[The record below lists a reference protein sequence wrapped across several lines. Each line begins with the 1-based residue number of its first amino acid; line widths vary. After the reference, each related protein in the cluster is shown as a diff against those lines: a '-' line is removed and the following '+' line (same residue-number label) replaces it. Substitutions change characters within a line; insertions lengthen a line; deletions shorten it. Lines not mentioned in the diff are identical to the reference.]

1 MKFEAKIRIKKKR
14 IKAIRRKAK
23 ILKLAFISI
32 ILVGIAIGTLGFISY
47 SKPEIIVGFF
57 EKINEDTI
65 TREEILSKFYSIPEP
80 TFFISRNEKII
91 GTIFERYKEPV
102 KYEDIPPYIIKAFI
116 AAEDE
121 DFLSHKGIN
130 PKAIIRAAI
139 NNIREG
145 RIVQGGSTI
154 TQQLAKNLFLSH
166 ERTFDRKLKEI
177 VYAIKIEKAMRKEE
191 IISLYLSSIYFGNGA
206 WGIKAAAR
214 NYFKK
219 DLKDITLAEAA
230 LLAALPRS
238 PIYYSPIRY
247 PDSARKRQIWVLGR
261 MKELG
266 FITESEYEKA
276 KNEKIKVWSWDGG
289 FTRYFWSLEQVR
301 REFIGLIGNEEEIK
315 RGYKVFTTLDE
326 DCYEYA
332 ETALRWGIER
342 VEILNGKPPLT
353 DPEKIKVSPRL
364 KSVIFPSGEEKEFE
378 EKDRLFSAEVMQITP
393 TGIKATIYDIQ
404 QENQSDKKEK
414 EEKLKNN
421 PRIGFISPEFADV
434 LKPGQKIIARKCPD
448 ENFFCPIPE
457 RVELEG
463 AIIVLSPKSGDI
475 LCLVGGYDFSKSQ
488 FIRATQAKRQVGS
501 AIKPIVYTAAIESGL
516 FTPAT
521 QVEDTPVIFEWK
533 GEGVNESEV
542 QEWAP
547 KNFEGFVGHITLQ
560 EALAKS
566 INAATVRV
574 ANRIGLQTIIA
585 MMKKLGIDVSGENY
599 DLTIALGSIS
609 LSPLEIARAYTPF
622 ANGGKL
628 VKTKIISKVEKAGN
642 IIFEE
647 ENEEQKVLSDQ
658 TAFIMTWMM
667 RNVVLHGT
675 GWRAKVLRVPVAG
688 KTGTSNNGRDTW
700 FIGFTPEIVVAVW
713 VGKDDFTPIGSRV
726 SAGPTVALPIF
737 VEFMKKYQQKLKGE
751 DFKVPDGVAFAKIDP
766 KTGEISDSQY
776 YIMALPQSFFQAPT
790 AKEDVQTEE
799 KENDEEEGRNKTQ
812 NNIEDDKQQ
821 NIRDFELF

>member
-1 MKFEAKIRIKKKR
+1 VKLEAKIKVKKKN
-14 IKAIRRKAK
+14 IKTIRRREKL
-23 ILKLAFISI
+23 LKVAYISI
-32 ILVGIAIGTLGFISY
+32 LLIGISTGTLGFISY
-47 SKPEIIVGFF
+47 FKPEIIVSFF
-57 EKINEDTI
+57 EKINKDTI
-65 TREEILSKFYSIPEP
+65 TREEVLSKFYSIPEP
-80 TFFISRNEKII
+80 TFFISRNQNIM
-91 GTIFERYKEPV
+91 GTIFERYKELV
-102 KYEDIPPYIIKAFI
+102 KYEDIPPYVIKAFI

-130 PKAIIRAAI
+130 PKSIIRAAI

-166 ERTFDRKLKEI
+166 QRTFDRKLKEI
-177 VYAIKIEKAMRKEE
+177 GYAIKIERAMTKEE

-219 DLKDITLAEAA
+219 DLKDLTLAEAA

-238 PIYYSPIRY
+238 PVYYSPIRY
-247 PDSARKRQIWVLGR
+247 PDLARKRQIWVLGR

-289 FTRYFWSLEQVR
+289 FTKYFWSLEQVR
-301 REFIGLIGNEEEIK
+301 REFLNLIEDEEEIK

-332 ETALRWGIER
+332 EIALRWGIER

-353 DPEKIKVSPRL
+353 STEKIKMSPRL
-364 KSVIFPSGEEKEFE
+364 KSLIFPSGEEREFE
-378 EKDRLFSAEVMQITP
+378 EKDRLFLAEVIQISS

-404 QENQSDKKEK
+404 KENQGNSDRKDN
-414 EEKLKNN
+414 NN
-421 PRIGFISPEFADV
+421 PRTGFISPEFADV
-434 LKPGQKIIARKCPD
+434 LKAGQKIIVRKCPD

-457 RVELEG
+457 KVELEG
-463 AIIVLSPKSGDI
+463 AIIAISPKNGDI
-475 LCLVGGYDFSKSQ
+475 LCLVGGYDFTRTH

-533 GEGVNESEV
+533 GEGANESEV

-574 ANRIGLQTIIA
+574 ANRIGLQTIID
-585 MMKKLGIDVSGENY
+585 MMKKLGIDVSGANY

-628 VKTKIISKVEKAGN
+628 VKTKIINKVEKAGN

-647 ENEEQKVLSDQ
+647 ENQEQKVLSDQ
-658 TAFIMTWMM
+658 TAFIMAWMM

-675 GWRAKVLRVPVAG
+675 GWRAKVLKVPVAG

-713 VGKDDFTPIGSRV
+713 VGKDDFTPIGSRA

-751 DFKVPDGVAFAKIDP
+751 DFKVPDGVVFAKIDP
-766 KTGEISDSQY
+766 KTGEVSNSNY
-776 YIMALPQSFFQAPT
+776 YIMALPQSFFQDSIT
-790 AKEDVQTEE
+790 KEEEE
-799 KENDEEEGRNKTQ
+799 KSKSETENEEKNNKEE
-812 NNIEDDKQQ
+812 NKQ
-821 NIRDFELF
+821 IHDFEIF

>member
-1 MKFEAKIRIKKKR
+1 MKLEAKIKVKKKN
-14 IKAIRRKAK
+14 IKTIGIRTK
-23 ILKLAFISI
+23 ILKIAYISI
-32 ILVGIAIGTLGFISY
+32 ILIGIPIVAFGFISY
-47 SKPEIIVGFF
+47 YKPEIIVGFF
-57 EKINEDTI
+57 EKINKDTI
-65 TREEILSKFYSIPEP
+65 NREEILSKFYSIPEP
-80 TFFISRNEKII
+80 TFFISRNQKII

-102 KYEDIPPYIIKAFI
+102 KYEDIPPYVIKAFI

-177 VYAIKIEKAMRKEE
+177 GYAIKIERAMSKEE
-191 IISLYLSSIYFGNGA
+191 ITSLYLSSIYFGNGA

-219 DLKDITLAEAA
+219 DLKDITLTEAA

-238 PIYYSPIRY
+238 PVYYSPIRY
-247 PDSARKRQIWVLGR
+247 PDSARKRQIWVLKR

-276 KNEKIKVWSWDGG
+276 KNEKIKVWAWDGG
-289 FTRYFWSLEQVR
+289 FTKYFWSLEQVR

-332 ETALRWGIER
+332 EIALRWGIER
-342 VEILNGKPPLT
+342 AEILNGKPPLT

-364 KSVIFPSGEEKEFE
+364 KSVILPSGEEKEFE
-378 EKDRLFSAEVMQITP
+378 EKDRLFWAEVMQISS
-393 TGIKATIYDIQ
+393 TGIKAVIYDIQ
-404 QENQSDKKEK
+404 HQGNSNK
-414 EEKLKNN
+414 EEKEGKLRNN
-421 PRIGFISPEFADV
+421 SRIGFISSEFADV
-434 LKPGQKIIARKCPD
+434 LKAGQKIIVRKCPD

-457 RVELEG
+457 KVELEG
-463 AIIVLSPKSGDI
+463 AIIAISPKSGDI
-475 LCLVGGYDFSKSQ
+475 LCIVGGYDFSRSH

-501 AIKPIVYTAAIESGL
+501 AIKPIVYTAAIETGL

-533 GEGVNESEV
+533 GEGTNESEV

-574 ANRIGLQTIIA
+574 ANKIGIQTIIDT
-585 MMKKLGIDVSGENY
+585 MKRLGINVSGENY
-599 DLTIALGSIS
+599 DLTMALGSIS

-647 ENEEQKVLSDQ
+647 ENQEQKVLSEQ
-658 TAFIMTWMM
+658 TAFIMAWMM

-713 VGKDDFTPIGSRV
+713 VGKDDFTPIGPRA

-751 DFKVPDGVAFAKIDP
+751 DFKVPDGIVFAKINP

-776 YIMALPQSFFQAPT
+776 YIMALPISFFQAPT
-790 AKEDVQTEE
+790 KNEDIQTEE
-799 KENDEEEGRNKTQ
+799 EKEKYEEGNKPQ
-812 NNIEDDKQQ
+812 KDNIEDNKQK
-821 NIRDFELF
+821 NIHDFELF

>member
-1 MKFEAKIRIKKKR
+1 VKLEAKIKVKKR
-14 IKAIRRKAK
+14 NIKTIRRREKL
-23 ILKLAFISI
+23 LKVAYISI
-32 ILVGIAIGTLGFISY
+32 LLIGISTGTLGFISY
-47 SKPEIIVGFF
+47 FKPEIIVSFF
-57 EKINEDTI
+57 EKINKDTI
-65 TREEILSKFYSIPEP
+65 NREEVLSKFYSIPEP
-80 TFFISRNEKII
+80 TFFISRNQKII

-102 KYEDIPPYIIKAFI
+102 KYEDIPPYVIKAFI

-121 DFLSHKGIN
+121 DFFSHKGIN

-166 ERTFDRKLKEI
+166 QRTFDRKLKEI
-177 VYAIKIEKAMRKEE
+177 GYAIKIERAMTKEE

-219 DLKDITLAEAA
+219 DLKDLTLAEAA

-238 PIYYSPIRY
+238 PVYYSPIRY
-247 PDSARKRQIWVLGR
+247 PDLARKRQIWVLGR

-289 FTRYFWSLEQVR
+289 FTKYFWSLEQVR
-301 REFIGLIGNEEEIK
+301 REFLNLIGDEEEIK

-353 DPEKIKVSPRL
+353 STEKIKMSPRL
-364 KSVIFPSGEEKEFE
+364 KSLIFPSGEEREFE
-378 EKDRLFSAEVMQITP
+378 EKDRLFLAEVIQISS

-404 QENQSDKKEK
+404 KENQGNNDRKDN
-414 EEKLKNN
+414 NN
-421 PRIGFISPEFADV
+421 PRTGFISPEFAEV
-434 LKPGQKIIARKCPD
+434 LKTGQKIIVRKCPD

-457 RVELEG
+457 KVELEG
-463 AIIVLSPKSGDI
+463 AIIAISPKNGDI
-475 LCLVGGYDFSKSQ
+475 LCLVGGYDFSKTH

-533 GEGVNESEV
+533 GEGANESEV

-574 ANRIGLQTIIA
+574 ANRIGLQTIID
-585 MMKKLGIDVSGENY
+585 MMKKLGIDVSGANY

-628 VKTKIISKVEKAGN
+628 VKTKIINKVEKAGN

-647 ENEEQKVLSDQ
+647 ENQEQKVLSDQ
-658 TAFIMTWMM
+658 TAFIMAWMM

-675 GWRAKVLRVPVAG
+675 GWRAKVLKVPVAG

-713 VGKDDFTPIGSRV
+713 VGKDDFIPIGSRA

-737 VEFMKKYQQKLKGE
+737 VEFMKKYQRKLKGE

-766 KTGEISDSQY
+766 KTGELSNSNY
-776 YIMALPQSFFQAPT
+776 YIMALPQSFFQDST
-790 AKEDVQTEE
+790 TKEEEE
-799 KENDEEEGRNKTQ
+799 KSKSENENEEKNSKEENKQ
-812 NNIEDDKQQ
+812 IH
-821 NIRDFELF
+821 DFEIF

>member
-1 MKFEAKIRIKKKR
+1 
-14 IKAIRRKAK
+14 
-23 ILKLAFISI
+23 
-32 ILVGIAIGTLGFISY
+32 
-47 SKPEIIVGFF
+47 
-57 EKINEDTI
+57 
-65 TREEILSKFYSIPEP
+65 
-80 TFFISRNEKII
+80 
-91 GTIFERYKEPV
+91 
-102 KYEDIPPYIIKAFI
+102 
-116 AAEDE
+116 
-121 DFLSHKGIN
+121 
-130 PKAIIRAAI
+130 
-139 NNIREG
+139 
-145 RIVQGGSTI
+145 
-154 TQQLAKNLFLSH
+154 
-166 ERTFDRKLKEI
+166 LKEI
-177 VYAIKIEKAMRKEE
+177 GYAIKIERVMTKEE

-219 DLKDITLAEAA
+219 DLKDLTLAEAA

-238 PIYYSPIRY
+238 PVYYSPIRY
-247 PDSARKRQIWVLGR
+247 PDLARKRQIWVLGR

-289 FTRYFWSLEQVR
+289 FTKYFWSLEQVR
-301 REFIGLIGNEEEIK
+301 REFLNLIGDEEEIK

-332 ETALRWGIER
+332 EIALRWGIER

-353 DPEKIKVSPRL
+353 STEKIKMSPRL
-364 KSVIFPSGEEKEFE
+364 KSVIFPSGEEREFE
-378 EKDRLFSAEVMQITP
+378 EKDRLFLAEVIQISS

-404 QENQSDKKEK
+404 KENQGNNDRKDN
-414 EEKLKNN
+414 NN
-421 PRIGFISPEFADV
+421 PRTGFISPEFAEV
-434 LKPGQKIIARKCPD
+434 LKAGQKIIVRKCPD

-457 RVELEG
+457 KVELEG
-463 AIIVLSPKSGDI
+463 AIIAISPKNGDI
-475 LCLVGGYDFSKSQ
+475 LCLVGGYDFSKTH

-501 AIKPIVYTAAIESGL
+501 AIKPIVYTAAIERGL

-533 GEGVNESEV
+533 GEGANESEV

-574 ANRIGLQTIIA
+574 ANRIGLQTIID
-585 MMKKLGIDVSGENY
+585 MMKKLGIDVSGANY

-628 VKTKIISKVEKAGN
+628 VKTKIINKVEKAGN

-647 ENEEQKVLSDQ
+647 ENQEQKVLSDQ
-658 TAFIMTWMM
+658 TAFIMAWMM

-675 GWRAKVLRVPVAG
+675 GWRAKVLKVPVAG

-713 VGKDDFTPIGSRV
+713 VGKDDFTPIGSRA

-751 DFKVPDGVAFAKIDP
+751 DFKVPDGVVFAKIDP
-766 KTGEISDSQY
+766 KTGEVSNSNY
-776 YIMALPQSFFQAPT
+776 YIMALPQSFFQDST
-790 AKEDVQTEE
+790 TKEEEE
-799 KENDEEEGRNKTQ
+799 KSKSETENEEKNKKEE
-812 NNIEDDKQQ
+812 NKQ
-821 NIRDFELF
+821 IHDFEIF

>member
-1 MKFEAKIRIKKKR
+1 VKLEAKIKVKKR
-14 IKAIRRKAK
+14 NIKTIRRREKL
-23 ILKLAFISI
+23 LKVAYISI
-32 ILVGIAIGTLGFISY
+32 LLIGISTGTLGFISY
-47 SKPEIIVGFF
+47 FKPEIIVSFF
-57 EKINEDTI
+57 EKINKDTI
-65 TREEILSKFYSIPEP
+65 TREEVLSKFYSIPEP
-80 TFFISRNEKII
+80 TFFISRNQKIM
-91 GTIFERYKEPV
+91 GTIFERYKELV
-102 KYEDIPPYIIKAFI
+102 KYEDIPPYVIKAFI

-130 PKAIIRAAI
+130 PKSIIRAAI

-177 VYAIKIEKAMRKEE
+177 AYAIKIERAMTKEE

-219 DLKDITLAEAA
+219 DLKDLTLAEAA
-230 LLAALPRS
+230 LLAALPKS
-238 PIYYSPIRY
+238 PVYYSPIRY
-247 PDSARKRQIWVLGR
+247 PDLARKRQIWVLGR

-276 KNEKIKVWSWDGG
+276 KNEKIKVWSWEGG
-289 FTRYFWSLEQVR
+289 FTKYFWSLEQVR
-301 REFIGLIGNEEEIK
+301 REFLNLIGDEEEIK

-332 ETALRWGIER
+332 EIALRWGIER

-353 DPEKIKVSPRL
+353 STEKIKMSPRL
-364 KSVIFPSGEEKEFE
+364 KSVIFPSGEEREFE
-378 EKDRLFSAEVMQITP
+378 EKDRLFLAEVIQISS

-404 QENQSDKKEK
+404 KENQGKNDRKDN
-414 EEKLKNN
+414 NN
-421 PRIGFISPEFADV
+421 PRTGFISPEFAEV
-434 LKPGQKIIARKCPD
+434 LKAGQKIIVRKCPD

-457 RVELEG
+457 KVELEG
-463 AIIVLSPKSGDI
+463 AIIAISPKNGDI
-475 LCLVGGYDFSKSQ
+475 LCLVGGYDFSKTH

-501 AIKPIVYTAAIESGL
+501 AIKPIVYNAAIESGL

-533 GEGVNESEV
+533 GEGANESEV

-574 ANRIGLQTIIA
+574 ANRIGLQTIID
-585 MMKKLGIDVSGENY
+585 MMKKLGIDVSGANY

-628 VKTKIISKVEKAGN
+628 VKTKIINKVEKAGN

-647 ENEEQKVLSDQ
+647 ENQEQKVLSDQ
-658 TAFIMTWMM
+658 TAFIMAWMM

-688 KTGTSNNGRDTW
+688 KTGTSNKGRDTW

-751 DFKVPDGVAFAKIDP
+751 DFKVPDGVVFAKIDP
-766 KTGEISDSQY
+766 KTGEVSNSNY
-776 YIMALPQSFFQAPT
+776 YIMALPQSFFQDST
-790 AKEDVQTEE
+790 TKEEEE
-799 KENDEEEGRNKTQ
+799 KSKSETENEEKNKKEE
-812 NNIEDDKQQ
+812 NKQ
-821 NIRDFELF
+821 IHDFEIF

>member
-1 MKFEAKIRIKKKR
+1 VKLEAKIKVKKR
-14 IKAIRRKAK
+14 NIKTIRRREKL
-23 ILKLAFISI
+23 LKVAYISI
-32 ILVGIAIGTLGFISY
+32 LLIGISTGTLGFISY
-47 SKPEIIVGFF
+47 FKPEIIVSFF
-57 EKINEDTI
+57 EKINKDTI
-65 TREEILSKFYSIPEP
+65 TREEVLSKFYSIPEP
-80 TFFISRNEKII
+80 TFFISRNQKIM
-91 GTIFERYKEPV
+91 GTIFERYKELV
-102 KYEDIPPYIIKAFI
+102 KYEDIPPYVIKAFI

-130 PKAIIRAAI
+130 PKSIIRAAI

-166 ERTFDRKLKEI
+166 QRTFDRKLKEI
-177 VYAIKIEKAMRKEE
+177 GYAIKIERAMTKEE

-219 DLKDITLAEAA
+219 DLKDLTLAEAA

-238 PIYYSPIRY
+238 PVYYSPIRY
-247 PDSARKRQIWVLGR
+247 PDLARKRQIWVLGR

-289 FTRYFWSLEQVR
+289 FTKYFWSLEQVR
-301 REFIGLIGNEEEIK
+301 REFLNLIGDEEEIK

-332 ETALRWGIER
+332 EIALRWGIER

-353 DPEKIKVSPRL
+353 STEKIKMSPRL
-364 KSVIFPSGEEKEFE
+364 KSVIFPSGEEREFE
-378 EKDRLFSAEVMQITP
+378 EKDRLFLAEVIQISS

-404 QENQSDKKEK
+404 KENQGNNDRKDN
-414 EEKLKNN
+414 NN
-421 PRIGFISPEFADV
+421 PRTGFISPEFAEV
-434 LKPGQKIIARKCPD
+434 LKAGQKIIVRKCPD

-457 RVELEG
+457 KVELEG
-463 AIIVLSPKSGDI
+463 AIIAISPKNGDI
-475 LCLVGGYDFSKSQ
+475 LCLVGGYDFSRTQ

-533 GEGVNESEV
+533 GEGANESEV

-574 ANRIGLQTIIA
+574 ANRIGLQTIID
-585 MMKKLGIDVSGENY
+585 MMKKLGIDVSGANY

-628 VKTKIISKVEKAGN
+628 VKTKIINKVEKAGN

-647 ENEEQKVLSDQ
+647 ENQEQKVLSDQ
-658 TAFIMTWMM
+658 TAFIMAWMM

-675 GWRAKVLRVPVAG
+675 GWRAKVLKVPVAG

-713 VGKDDFTPIGSRV
+713 VGKDDFTPIGSRA

-751 DFKVPDGVAFAKIDP
+751 DFKVPDGVVFAKIDP
-766 KTGEISDSQY
+766 KTGEVSNSNY
-776 YIMALPQSFFQAPT
+776 YIMALPQSFFQDSIT
-790 AKEDVQTEE
+790 KEEEE
-799 KENDEEEGRNKTQ
+799 KSKSETENEEKNNKEE
-812 NNIEDDKQQ
+812 NKQ
-821 NIRDFELF
+821 IHDFEIF

>member
-1 MKFEAKIRIKKKR
+1 VKLEAKIKVKKR
-14 IKAIRRKAK
+14 NIKTIRRREKL
-23 ILKLAFISI
+23 LKVAYISI
-32 ILVGIAIGTLGFISY
+32 LLIGISTGTLGFISY
-47 SKPEIIVGFF
+47 FKPEIIVSFF
-57 EKINEDTI
+57 EKINKDTI
-65 TREEILSKFYSIPEP
+65 TREEVLSKFYSIPEP
-80 TFFISRNEKII
+80 TFFISRNQKII
-91 GTIFERYKEPV
+91 GTIFERYKELV
-102 KYEDIPPYIIKAFI
+102 KYEDIPPYVIKAFI

-130 PKAIIRAAI
+130 PKSIIRAAI

-166 ERTFDRKLKEI
+166 QRTFDRKLKEI
-177 VYAIKIEKAMRKEE
+177 GYAIKIERAMTKEE

-219 DLKDITLAEAA
+219 DLKDLTLAEAA

-238 PIYYSPIRY
+238 PVYYSPIRY
-247 PDSARKRQIWVLGR
+247 PDLARKRQIWVLGR

-289 FTRYFWSLEQVR
+289 FTKYFWSLEQVR
-301 REFIGLIGNEEEIK
+301 REFLNLIGDEEEIK

-332 ETALRWGIER
+332 EIALRWGIER

-353 DPEKIKVSPRL
+353 STEKIKMSPRL
-364 KSVIFPSGEEKEFE
+364 KSVIFPSGEEREFE
-378 EKDRLFSAEVMQITP
+378 EKDRLFLAEVIQISS

-404 QENQSDKKEK
+404 KENQGNNDRKDN
-414 EEKLKNN
+414 NN
-421 PRIGFISPEFADV
+421 PRTGFISPEFAEV
-434 LKPGQKIIARKCPD
+434 LKAGQKIIVRKCPD

-457 RVELEG
+457 KVELEG
-463 AIIVLSPKSGDI
+463 AIIAISPKNGDI
-475 LCLVGGYDFSKSQ
+475 LCLVGGYDFSRTH

-533 GEGVNESEV
+533 GEGANESEV

-574 ANRIGLQTIIA
+574 ANRIGLQTIID
-585 MMKKLGIDVSGENY
+585 MMKKLGIDVSGANY

-628 VKTKIISKVEKAGN
+628 VKTKIINKVEKAGN

-647 ENEEQKVLSDQ
+647 ENQEQKVLSDQ
-658 TAFIMTWMM
+658 TAFIMAWMM

-675 GWRAKVLRVPVAG
+675 GWRAKVLKVPVAG

-713 VGKDDFTPIGSRV
+713 VGKDDFTPIGSRA

-751 DFKVPDGVAFAKIDP
+751 DFKVPDGVVFAKIDP
-766 KTGEISDSQY
+766 KTGEVSNSNY
-776 YIMALPQSFFQAPT
+776 YIMALPQSFFQDSIT
-790 AKEDVQTEE
+790 KEEEE
-799 KENDEEEGRNKTQ
+799 KSKSETENEEKNNKEE
-812 NNIEDDKQQ
+812 NKQ
-821 NIRDFELF
+821 IHDFEIF

>member
-1 MKFEAKIRIKKKR
+1 
-14 IKAIRRKAK
+14 
-23 ILKLAFISI
+23 
-32 ILVGIAIGTLGFISY
+32 
-47 SKPEIIVGFF
+47 
-57 EKINEDTI
+57 
-65 TREEILSKFYSIPEP
+65 
-80 TFFISRNEKII
+80 
-91 GTIFERYKEPV
+91 
-102 KYEDIPPYIIKAFI
+102 
-116 AAEDE
+116 
-121 DFLSHKGIN
+121 
-130 PKAIIRAAI
+130 
-139 NNIREG
+139 
-145 RIVQGGSTI
+145 
-154 TQQLAKNLFLSH
+154 
-166 ERTFDRKLKEI
+166 
-177 VYAIKIEKAMRKEE
+177 
-191 IISLYLSSIYFGNGA
+191 
-206 WGIKAAAR
+206 
-214 NYFKK
+214 
-219 DLKDITLAEAA
+219 
-230 LLAALPRS
+230 
-238 PIYYSPIRY
+238 
-247 PDSARKRQIWVLGR
+247 
-261 MKELG
+261 
-266 FITESEYEKA
+266 
-276 KNEKIKVWSWDGG
+276 VWSWDGG

-457 RVELEG
+457 SVELEG

>member
-1 MKFEAKIRIKKKR
+1 VKLEAKIKVKKR
-14 IKAIRRKAK
+14 NIKTIRRRKK
-23 ILKLAFISI
+23 LLKVAYISI
-32 ILVGIAIGTLGFISY
+32 LLIGISTGTLGFISY
-47 SKPEIIVGFF
+47 FKPEIIVSFF
-57 EKINEDTI
+57 EKINKDTI
-65 TREEILSKFYSIPEP
+65 TREEVLSKFYSIPEP
-80 TFFISRNEKII
+80 TFFISRNQKII
-91 GTIFERYKEPV
+91 GTIFERYKELV
-102 KYEDIPPYIIKAFI
+102 KYEDIPPYVIKAFI

-121 DFLSHKGIN
+121 AFLSHKGIN

-166 ERTFDRKLKEI
+166 QRTFDRKLKEI
-177 VYAIKIEKAMRKEE
+177 GYAIKIERAMTKEE

-219 DLKDITLAEAA
+219 DLKDLTLAEAA

-238 PIYYSPIRY
+238 PVYYSPIRY
-247 PDSARKRQIWVLGR
+247 PDLARKRQIWVLGR

-289 FTRYFWSLEQVR
+289 FTKYFWSLEQVR
-301 REFIGLIGNEEEIK
+301 REFLNLIGDEEEIK

-353 DPEKIKVSPRL
+353 STEKIKMSPKL
-364 KSVIFPSGEEKEFE
+364 KSLIFPSGEEREFE
-378 EKDRLFSAEVMQITP
+378 EKDRLFLAEVIQISS

-404 QENQSDKKEK
+404 KENQGNNDRKDN
-414 EEKLKNN
+414 NN
-421 PRIGFISPEFADV
+421 PRTGFISPEFAEV
-434 LKPGQKIIARKCPD
+434 LKAGQKIIVRKCPD

-457 RVELEG
+457 KVELEG
-463 AIIVLSPKSGDI
+463 AIIAISPKNGDI
-475 LCLVGGYDFSKSQ
+475 LCLVGGYDFTRTH

-533 GEGVNESEV
+533 GEGANESEV

-574 ANRIGLQTIIA
+574 ANRIGLQTIIDT
-585 MMKKLGIDVSGENY
+585 MKKLGIDVSGANY

-628 VKTKIISKVEKAGN
+628 VKTKIINKVEKAGN

-647 ENEEQKVLSDQ
+647 ENQEQKVLSDQ
-658 TAFIMTWMM
+658 TAFIMAWMM

-688 KTGTSNNGRDTW
+688 KTGTSNKGRDTW

-713 VGKDDFTPIGSRV
+713 VGKDDFTPIGSRA

-751 DFKVPDGVAFAKIDP
+751 DFKVPYGVAFAKIDP
-766 KTGEISDSQY
+766 KTGEVSNSNY
-776 YIMALPQSFFQAPT
+776 YIMALPQIFFQDST
-790 AKEDVQTEE
+790 TKEEEE
-799 KENDEEEGRNKTQ
+799 KGKIETENEEKNSKEENKQ
-812 NNIEDDKQQ
+812 IH
-821 NIRDFELF
+821 DFEIF

>member
-1 MKFEAKIRIKKKR
+1 MKLEAKIKVKKR
-14 IKAIRRKAK
+14 NIKTIRRRKK
-23 ILKLAFISI
+23 LLKVAYISI
-32 ILVGIAIGTLGFISY
+32 LLIGISTGTLGFISY
-47 SKPEIIVGFF
+47 FKPEIIVSFF
-57 EKINEDTI
+57 EKINKDTI
-65 TREEILSKFYSIPEP
+65 TREEVLSKFYSIPEP
-80 TFFISRNEKII
+80 TFFISRNQKII
-91 GTIFERYKEPV
+91 GTIFERYKELV
-102 KYEDIPPYIIKAFI
+102 KYEDIPPYVIKAFI

-121 DFLSHKGIN
+121 AFLSHKGIN

-166 ERTFDRKLKEI
+166 QRTFDRKLKEI
-177 VYAIKIEKAMRKEE
+177 GYAIKIERAMTKEE

-219 DLKDITLAEAA
+219 DLKDLTLAEAA

-238 PIYYSPIRY
+238 PVYYSPIRY
-247 PDSARKRQIWVLGR
+247 PDLARKRQIWVLGR

-289 FTRYFWSLEQVR
+289 FTKYFWSLEQVR
-301 REFIGLIGNEEEIK
+301 REFLNLIGDEEEIK

-353 DPEKIKVSPRL
+353 STEKIKMSPKL
-364 KSVIFPSGEEKEFE
+364 KSLIFPSGEEREFE
-378 EKDRLFSAEVMQITP
+378 EKDRLFLAEVIQISS

-404 QENQSDKKEK
+404 KENQGNNDRKDN
-414 EEKLKNN
+414 NN
-421 PRIGFISPEFADV
+421 PRTGFISPEFAEV
-434 LKPGQKIIARKCPD
+434 LKAGQKIIVRKCPD

-457 RVELEG
+457 KVELEG
-463 AIIVLSPKSGDI
+463 AIIAISPKNGDI
-475 LCLVGGYDFSKSQ
+475 LCLVGGYDFTRTH

-533 GEGVNESEV
+533 GEGANESEV

-574 ANRIGLQTIIA
+574 ANRIGLQTIIDT
-585 MMKKLGIDVSGENY
+585 MKKLGIDVSGANY

-628 VKTKIISKVEKAGN
+628 VKTKIINKVEKAGN

-647 ENEEQKVLSDQ
+647 ENQEQKVLSDQ
-658 TAFIMTWMM
+658 TAFIMAWMM

-688 KTGTSNNGRDTW
+688 KTGTSNKGRDTW

-713 VGKDDFTPIGSRV
+713 VGKDDFTPIGSRA

-751 DFKVPDGVAFAKIDP
+751 DFKVPYGVAFAKIDP
-766 KTGEISDSQY
+766 KTGEVSNSNY
-776 YIMALPQSFFQAPT
+776 YIMALPQIFFQDST
-790 AKEDVQTEE
+790 TKEEEE
-799 KENDEEEGRNKTQ
+799 KGKIETENEEKNSKEENKQ
-812 NNIEDDKQQ
+812 IH
-821 NIRDFELF
+821 DFEIF

>member
-1 MKFEAKIRIKKKR
+1 MKLEAKIKVKKR
-14 IKAIRRKAK
+14 NIKTIRRREKL
-23 ILKLAFISI
+23 LKVAYISI
-32 ILVGIAIGTLGFISY
+32 LLIGISTGTLGFISY
-47 SKPEIIVGFF
+47 FKPEIIVSFF
-57 EKINEDTI
+57 EKINKDTI
-65 TREEILSKFYSIPEP
+65 TREEVLSKFYSIPEP
-80 TFFISRNEKII
+80 TFFISRNQKIM
-91 GTIFERYKEPV
+91 GTIFERYKELV
-102 KYEDIPPYIIKAFI
+102 KYEDIPPYVIKAFI

-121 DFLSHKGIN
+121 AFLSHKGIN

-166 ERTFDRKLKEI
+166 QRTFDRKLKEI
-177 VYAIKIEKAMRKEE
+177 GYAIKIERAMTKEE

-219 DLKDITLAEAA
+219 DLKDLTLAEAA

-238 PIYYSPIRY
+238 PVYYSPIRY
-247 PDSARKRQIWVLGR
+247 PDLARKRQTWVLGR

-289 FTRYFWSLEQVR
+289 FTKYFWSLEQVR
-301 REFIGLIGNEEEIK
+301 REFLNLIGDEEEIK

-353 DPEKIKVSPRL
+353 STEKIKMSPRL
-364 KSVIFPSGEEKEFE
+364 KSLIFPSGEEREFE
-378 EKDRLFSAEVMQITP
+378 EKDRLFLAEVIQISS

-404 QENQSDKKEK
+404 KENQGNNDRKDN
-414 EEKLKNN
+414 NN
-421 PRIGFISPEFADV
+421 PRTGFISPEFAEV
-434 LKPGQKIIARKCPD
+434 LKAGQKIIVRKCPD

-457 RVELEG
+457 KVELEG
-463 AIIVLSPKSGDI
+463 AIIAISPKNGDI
-475 LCLVGGYDFSKSQ
+475 LCLVGGYDFTKTH

-533 GEGVNESEV
+533 GEGANESEV

-574 ANRIGLQTIIA
+574 ANRIGIQTIID
-585 MMKKLGIDVSGENY
+585 MMKRLGIDVSGANY

-628 VKTKIISKVEKAGN
+628 VKTKIINKVEKAGN

-647 ENEEQKVLSDQ
+647 ENQEQKVLSDQ
-658 TAFIMTWMM
+658 TAFIMAWMM

-675 GWRAKVLRVPVAG
+675 GWRAKVLKVPVAG
-688 KTGTSNNGRDTW
+688 KTGTSNKGRDTW

-713 VGKDDFTPIGSRV
+713 VGKDDFIPIGSRA

-751 DFKVPDGVAFAKIDP
+751 DFKVPDGVVFAKIDP
-766 KTGEISDSQY
+766 KTGEVSNSNY
-776 YIMALPQSFFQAPT
+776 YIMALPQSFFQDST
-790 AKEDVQTEE
+790 TKEEEQKPKSETENEE
-799 KENDEEEGRNKTQ
+799 KNNKEEN
-812 NNIEDDKQQ
+812 KQ
-821 NIRDFELF
+821 IHDFEIF

>member
-1 MKFEAKIRIKKKR
+1 MKLEAKIKVKKR
-14 IKAIRRKAK
+14 NIKTIRRREKLLKVAYIG
-23 ILKLAFISI
+23 ILLIGIST
-32 ILVGIAIGTLGFISY
+32 GTLGFISY
-47 SKPEIIVGFF
+47 FKPEIILSFF
-57 EKINEDTI
+57 EKINKDSI
-65 TREEILSKFYSIPEP
+65 TREEVLSKFYSIPEP
-80 TFFISRNEKII
+80 TFFISRNQKIM
-91 GTIFERYKEPV
+91 GTIFERYKELV
-102 KYEDIPPYIIKAFI
+102 KYEDIPPYVIKAFI

-130 PKAIIRAAI
+130 PKSIIRAAI

-166 ERTFDRKLKEI
+166 QRTFDRKLKEI
-177 VYAIKIEKAMRKEE
+177 GYAIKIERAMTKEE

-219 DLKDITLAEAA
+219 DLKDLTLAEAA

-238 PIYYSPIRY
+238 PVYYSPIRY
-247 PDSARKRQIWVLGR
+247 PDLARKRQIWVLGR

-289 FTRYFWSLEQVR
+289 FTKYFWSLEQVR
-301 REFIGLIGNEEEIK
+301 REFLNLIGDGEEIK

-353 DPEKIKVSPRL
+353 STEKIKMSPRL
-364 KSVIFPSGEEKEFE
+364 KSLIFPSGEEREFE
-378 EKDRLFSAEVMQITP
+378 EKDRLFLAEVIQISS
-393 TGIKATIYDIQ
+393 TGIKATVYDIQ
-404 QENQSDKKEK
+404 KENQGNNDRKDN
-414 EEKLKNN
+414 NN
-421 PRIGFISPEFADV
+421 PRTGFISPEFAEV
-434 LKPGQKIIARKCPD
+434 LKAGQKIIVRKCPD

-457 RVELEG
+457 KVELEG
-463 AIIVLSPKSGDI
+463 AIIAISPKNGDI
-475 LCLVGGYDFSKSQ
+475 LCLVGGYDFTRTH
-488 FIRATQAKRQVGS
+488 FIRAIQAKRQVGS

-533 GEGVNESEV
+533 GEGANESEV

-574 ANRIGLQTIIA
+574 ANRIGLQTIIDI
-585 MMKKLGIDVSGENY
+585 MKKLGIDVSGANY

-628 VKTKIISKVEKAGN
+628 VKTKIINKVEKAGN

-647 ENEEQKVLSDQ
+647 ENQEQKVLSDQ
-658 TAFIMTWMM
+658 TAFIMAWMM

-675 GWRAKVLRVPVAG
+675 GWRAKVLKVPVAG
-688 KTGTSNNGRDTW
+688 KTGTSNKGRDTW

-713 VGKDDFTPIGSRV
+713 VGKDDFTPIGSRA

-751 DFKVPDGVAFAKIDP
+751 DFKVPYGVAFAKIDP
-766 KTGEISDSQY
+766 KTGEVSNSNY
-776 YIMALPQSFFQAPT
+776 YIMALPQSFFQDST
-790 AKEDVQTEE
+790 TKEEEE
-799 KENDEEEGRNKTQ
+799 KSKSETENEEKNNKEE
-812 NNIEDDKQQ
+812 NKQ
-821 NIRDFELF
+821 IHDFEIF